1 MNKKRSNNLAP
12 YRTAL
17 ELSRDCSVPLMLLVE
32 GYAEVLF
39 PEGDKR
45 SAPSKWVK
53 IQQVGTKTGEP
64 GSYQAV
70 PIYILAEQWNRVFVP
85 LLNENG
91 SRPATWRGILPG
103 LNNRDVQLLDS
114 IVGPGGSVPS
124 GFAEGD
130 LIGQSALPTES
141 LGLLYGCDQSILDRT
156 TGKTVDYLSQVT
168 ALIYNQATS
177 QGY

>member
-1 MNKKRSNNLAP
+1 
-12 YRTAL
+12 
-17 ELSRDCSVPLMLLVE
+17 MLLVE

-53 IQQVGTKTGEP
+53 IQQVGLKLGEP

-70 PIYILAEQWNRVFVP
+70 PVYILAEQWNKVFVP

-91 SRPATWRGILPG
+91 SRPATWRGIQPG
-103 LNNRDVQLLDS
+103 LNNRDVLLLDS
-114 IVGPGGSVPS
+114 IVGPGGSVPT

-130 LIGQSALPTES
+130 LVGQSVLPTDS
-141 LGLLYGCDQSILDRT
+141 LGKLYGCDPSILART
-156 TGKTVDYLSQVT
+156 TGKTQEYLSEVS
-168 ALIYNQATS
+168 ALIYNQAVS